1 MEMTGSLPVPSVQA
15 MVAAGR
21 HAPVPPR
28 YLRPDL
34 AADVVVADDATT
46 IPIIDF
52 QRLLLV
58 DPEES
63 ARLHAACQDWGFF
76 QLINHGVPDDV
87 MEAMKASTQSF
98 FALPAEAKQQ
108 YRQQA
113 GQLEGYGQLFVVSE
127 DQKLD
132 WADVLYL
139 NTQPPE
145 HRNLSFWPAGESFR
159 QTLDTYSAAVKHVA
173 DRLLGAMYMNLG
185 LLSSMDMDPER
196 GAGIQSV
203 NQLQGLQIKRPPD
216 GGGAWAWLP
225 VTPLQGAFVVNV
237 GDVLEIFTNGRYRS
251 VEHRALVNA
260 HTERLSIAAFHSP
273 SIHAT
278 IGPLPELLG
287 DQEVPKYKTLDH
299 QSFITLFFSAKLQG
313 KSFLERMK
321 KLS

>member
-98 FALPAEAKQQ
+98 FALPQHAAARAPEP
-108 YRQQA
+108 
-113 GQLEGYGQLFVVSE
+113 QLLAC
-127 DQKLD
+127 
-132 WADVLYL
+132 W
-139 NTQPPE
+139 
-145 HRNLSFWPAGESFR
+145 
-159 QTLDTYSAAVKHVA
+159 
-173 DRLLGAMYMNLG
+173 
-185 LLSSMDMDPER
+185 
-196 GAGIQSV
+196 
-203 NQLQGLQIKRPPD
+203 
-216 GGGAWAWLP
+216 
-225 VTPLQGAFVVNV
+225 
-237 GDVLEIFTNGRYRS
+237 
-251 VEHRALVNA
+251 
-260 HTERLSIAAFHSP
+260 
-273 SIHAT
+273 
-278 IGPLPELLG
+278 
-287 DQEVPKYKTLDH
+287 
-299 QSFITLFFSAKLQG
+299 
-313 KSFLERMK
+313 
-321 KLS
+321 